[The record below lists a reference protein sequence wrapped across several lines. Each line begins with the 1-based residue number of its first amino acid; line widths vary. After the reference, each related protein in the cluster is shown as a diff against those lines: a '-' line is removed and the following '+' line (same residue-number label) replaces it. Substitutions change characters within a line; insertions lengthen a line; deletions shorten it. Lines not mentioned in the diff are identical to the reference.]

1 LYEHNLNI
9 MIRRYDTW
17 AIADLYYVRLVV
29 LVADAPG
36 AVKTLDFHHSHIVR
50 VLLLELFTATLS

>member
-1 LYEHNLNI
+1 

-17 AIADLYYVRLVV
+17 AIADLYYVV
-29 LVADAPG
+29 LVADALG
-36 AVKTLDFHHSHIVR
+36 AVKTLGFHHSHIVR